1 MSDPQQPAPEPQ
13 MSPPPQPTPAP
24 SQASAMS
31 SMVSS
36 MSQWEL
42 FLVGGALLV
51 VLGDLLFGILLREF
65 YAGDVLWIS
74 AAVVLIAFAANRRA
88 PGTVPMYSNVMLLA
102 GAVVA
107 LLGAR
112 EIIIEV
118 LFALRN
124 LDRLASVYL
133 IALVVWVVAIA
144 LMAWGTWL
152 AWRSRAT

>member
-24 SQASAMS
+24 SQPSAMS

-42 FLVGGALLV
+42 FLVGGALII
-51 VLGDLLFGILLREF
+51 VLGDLIFGLLVREY
-65 YAGDVLWIS
+65 YAPDVIWGA
-74 AAVVLIAFAANRRA
+74 AAVALVAFAANRRA
-88 PGTVPMYSNVMLLA
+88 SSSVPMYLNVMLLA
-102 GAVVA
+102 GAIVA

-112 EIIIEV
+112 EFV
-118 LFALRN
+118 YDLLTVLRN
-124 LDRLASVYL
+124 LNVVGPAYL
-133 IALVVWVVAIA
+133 LGFVVWVIGVA

-152 AWRSRAT
+152 AWKSRAA